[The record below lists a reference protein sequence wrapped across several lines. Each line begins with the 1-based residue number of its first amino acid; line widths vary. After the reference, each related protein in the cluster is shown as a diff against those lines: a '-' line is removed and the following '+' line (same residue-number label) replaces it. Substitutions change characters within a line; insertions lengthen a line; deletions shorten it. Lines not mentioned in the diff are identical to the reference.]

1 MDTQSDKTK
10 TSNILQMLIGI
21 VGVGF
26 FLFLFGGAWSGFF
39 RMPRALAPAEEKQP
53 GRIARYEA
61 FYEALA
67 AQKPSDA
74 VKAAQVI
81 FSKDPKG
88 PKIDEVRRLTLDA
101 YLNLRRYDEAIVM
114 AQVLSNAHPKDP
126 KFRFVMAESFLQ
138 LGRVRDAQNTYLEL
152 SLRKDLT
159 QKERDDVRDALRQ
172 LNDDPRA
179 IPTTPRL
186 PGAKGKGNE
195 ESDTPPTPF
204 PLDLPLATPIP
215 FLPSEK
221 NPDLDPLGHP
231 DKDTKGA
238 TEEILQTKTETTK
251 INKKVDKEVGKE
263 KAPLNLEPPATP
275 IPREKKPIRKP

>member
-26 FLFLFGGAWSGFF
+26 FLSLFGGAWSGFF
-39 RMPRALAPAEEKQP
+39 RLPQGLSIGEEKKPSQ
-53 GRIARYEA
+53 IARYEA

-67 AQKPSDA
+67 AQKTADA

-81 FSKDPKG
+81 FKKDPKG

-101 YLNLRRYDEAIVM
+101 YLQLRRYDEAIVM

-126 KFRFVMAESFLQ
+126 KFRFIMAESFLQ
-138 LGRVRDAQNTYLEL
+138 LGRVREAQNTYLEL

-159 QKERDDVRDALRQ
+159 QKERDDIRDALRQ

-179 IPTTPRL
+179 IPAAPRV
-186 PGAKGKGNE
+186 PGAKGNDAK
-195 ESDTPPTPF
+195 ESETPATPI

-215 FLPSEK
+215 LAPGEK
-221 NPDLDPLGHP
+221 NIDPDPLGHP
-231 DKDTKGA
+231 GKETQGA
-238 TEEILQTKTETTK
+238 KEEVFEIKTETTK
-251 INKKVDKEVGKE
+251 T
-263 KAPLNLEPPATP
+263 NLLATP
-275 IPREKKPIRKP
+275 APSEETREENREKKPIVKR

>member
-39 RMPRALAPAEEKQP
+39 RLPQGLAPTEEKQP

-67 AQKPSDA
+67 AQKPADA

-81 FSKDPKG
+81 FQKDPKG

-101 YLNLRRYDEAIVM
+101 YLKLKRYDEAIVM

-152 SLRKDLT
+152 SLRKDMT
-159 QKERDDVRDALRQ
+159 REERDNIRDALRQ
-172 LNDDPRA
+172 LNNDPRT
-179 IPTTPRL
+179 IPSAPRI
-186 PGAKGKGNE
+186 PGAKGKDTE
-195 ESDTPPTPF
+195 ASDTSPTPV

-231 DKDTKGA
+231 EKGPKDEVLETRK
-238 TEEILQTKTETTK
+238 ETTK
-251 INKKVDKEVGKE
+251 IKE
-263 KAPLNLEPPATP
+263 KASLKLEPLATP
-275 IPREKKPIRKP
+275 IPMEKKPIRKP